1 MKRGIGIAL
10 TGLLCCAMQL
20 VQAAQ
25 PGVPRFHQY
34 SDSLASSGQPAQT
47 QFDEIELAGY
57 TLVINLAPP
66 NYPGAL
72 ANERQLVEAARM
84 KYVHIPVDWDRPSLS
99 SLVQFFEVMA
109 QNRNN
114 KVLVHCWVNSRA
126 SAFVYL
132 YRTLRERAPEQPEL
146 EVLTRLWNLN
156 RGYELQ
162 NAPQWRAFIEQAKQQ
177 VRD

>member
-1 MKRGIGIAL
+1 MKHWTGIVL
-10 TGLLCCAMQL
+10 TGLLWGAVQV

-25 PGVPRFHQY
+25 PGVQRFHQY
-34 SDSLASSGQPAQT
+34 SDNLASSGQPTQT

-57 TLVINLAPP
+57 TLVVNLAPP

-84 KYVHIPVDWDRPSLS
+84 KYVHIPVDWDKPSLP

-126 SAFVYL
+126 SAYVYL
-132 YRTLRERAPEQPEL
+132 YRTLREKAPEQPEL

-156 RGYELQ
+156 RGYELR
-162 NAPQWRAFIEQAKQQ
+162 NAPQWRAFIEQAQQ
-177 VRD
+177 QLGK

>member
-1 MKRGIGIAL
+1 MKLCLQIAL
-10 TGLLCCAMQL
+10 AGLLVLGLQ
-20 VQAAQ
+20 VVRAAQ
-25 PGVPRFHQY
+25 PGVPRFHHY
-34 SDSLASSGQPAQT
+34 SENLASSGQPAQT

-57 TLVINLAPP
+57 TLVVNLAPP

-84 KYVHIPVDWDRPSLS
+84 KYVHIPVDWDKPSLP

-109 QNRNN
+109 ENRNN

-132 YRTLRERAPEQPEL
+132 YRTLREKAPEQPEL
-146 EVLTRLWNLN
+146 EVLMRLWNLN
-156 RGYELQ
+156 RGYELR
-162 NAPQWRAFIEQAKQQ
+162 NAPQWRTFIEQAQQ
-177 VRD
+177 QLGK

>member
-1 MKRGIGIAL
+1 MKHWTAIVL
-10 TGLLCCAMQL
+10 TGLLWGLMQG

-25 PGVPRFHQY
+25 PGVPRFHPY
-34 SDSLASSGQPAQT
+34 SDKLASSGQPAQT

-57 TLVINLAPP
+57 TLVVNLAPP

-84 KYVHIPVDWDRPSLS
+84 KYVHIPVDWDKPTLP
-99 SLVQFFEVMA
+99 SLVQFFEVME

-132 YRTLRERAPEQPEL
+132 YRTLREKAPEQPEL
-146 EVLTRLWNLN
+146 EVLMRLWNLN
-156 RGYELQ
+156 RGYELR
-162 NAPQWRAFIEQAKQQ
+162 NAPQWRAFIEQAQQ
-177 VRD
+177 QLGK